1 MHPSKLRLDIFE
13 ESKQELRKS
22 FERRWQTND
31 LQTFQFLSAN
41 LCKCLPALAVTQHK
55 DTYFDILSYRVLQH
69 IDTQFSAQFSGIDD
83 FAEFDYTAIKKH
95 LPALF
100 VSYHSGSYRS
110 AIAFLVKYNI
120 DVVLIADP
128 LAYKHNADKMT
139 DQFQLVK
146 NTFNSSSDLVLY
158 PADQADL
165 TVQIMGKMRKGY
177 SVLAYVDGNAG
188 TNGYYNRDNSLKI
201 PFFGQEIFVRTG
213 LATLS
218 FYLKAPMIPMLSFY
232 DENLKPR
239 WNIYDPILPVKGEK
253 DPGAY
258 ITNSTRYL
266 YGILEKALEKHYV
279 QWEGWLFLHRYLDIE
294 RFNGLNSDTTAAP
307 DVSAIMI
314 NDNIGLFVL
323 DNKYYAL
330 NKDNYKLLE
339 LTEDV
344 FHLFDK
350 GNMDAIGERPAS
362 DIHLLYKNGFLKE
375 RIYAA

>member
-1 MHPSKLRLDIFE
+1 MHPTKLRLDIFE

-41 LCKCLPALAVTQHK
+41 LSKCLPALPVTQHK
-55 DTYFDILSYRVLQH
+55 DTYFDILSYRILQH

-83 FAEFDYTAIKKH
+83 FAEFDYTEVKKH

-128 LAYKHNADKMT
+128 IAYKHNADKMIE
-139 DQFQLVK
+139 QFQLVK
-146 NTFNSSSDLVLY
+146 NTFKSGSDLVLY
-158 PADQADL
+158 PADKPDL

-188 TNGYYNRDNSLKI
+188 ANGYYNRDNSQKI

-239 WNIYDPILPVKGEK
+239 WNIYDPIFPAKGEG
-253 DPGAY
+253 DPEEY
-258 ITNSTRYL
+258 IKNSTRYL
-266 YGILEKALEKHYV
+266 YAILEKALERYYV

-294 RFNGLNSDTTAAP
+294 RFNGLSTDAAAAP
-307 DVSAIMI
+307 DVSAIAI
-314 NDNIGLFVL
+314 NDNVGLFVL

-330 NKDNYKLLE
+330 NKENYKLLE
-339 LTEDV
+339 LTADV
-344 FHLFDK
+344 FHFFDK
-350 GNMDAIGERPAS
+350 GNMDAISERPVS
-362 DIHLLYKNGFLKE
+362 DIHLLYKNGFLKG
-375 RIYAA
+375 RTYAA